1 MQPVEVTIGMTM
13 VFNCKKITSGGK
25 SAVKDRNEKRVSM
38 CVIIEWYLDKIKFTD
53 CRAHSGEGLEMRVL
67 GNVTL
72 TA

>member
-1 MQPVEVTIGMTM
+1 M
-13 VFNCKKITSGGK
+13 
-25 SAVKDRNEKRVSM
+25 KRVSM

-72 TA
+72 TAQYPCLQGFAIYFEETDQRVNYRRLS